1 MDKQIQDAVY
11 DYIMSPDDGE
21 ARLAPTNA
29 VLEITTPDTVTIN
42 VAAVVYLKEGTIR
55 EVQDRFKTELQA
67 YLLNVSSDATDNVVR
82 ISAINSLLSSI
93 SDIYDYENVQINDAA
108 KNVEFTSGQMPVLG
122 TIALTEG

>member
-1 MDKQIQDAVY
+1 M
-11 DYIMSPDDGE
+11 
-21 ARLAPTNA
+21 N
-29 VLEITTPDTVTIN
+29 
-42 VAAVVYLKEGTIR
+42 EGTIR

-108 KNVEFTSGQMPVLG
+108 KNVEFTPGQMPVLG